1 MFYGY
6 EQLSELEKAQVLR
19 LRDTLSHYT
28 DKEFSLYV
36 TMFNAIES
44 VTKKSTIEMSLESNL
59 KEVCD
64 FNPEIFNKVYYI
76 TCHYS
81 FIPLPES
88 DLDAQEAYTRFETV
102 GDMFE
107 FLSKRKLL

>member
-6 EQLSELEKAQVLR
+6 EQLSEIEKAQVQR
-19 LRDTLSHYT
+19 LRNKLFHYT

-36 TMFNAIES
+36 TLFNAIES
-44 VTKKSTIEMSLESNL
+44 VTRKSTIEMNLESNL

-64 FNPEIFNKVYYI
+64 FNPDTFTKVFYT

-81 FIPLPES
+81 LIPLTES
-88 DLDAQEAYTRFETV
+88 DLDAQEAYTIFETV
-102 GDMFE
+102 GNMFE
-107 FLSKRKLL
+107 YLSKRKLL